1 MHQLGKGSRTEDVSR
16 AEEPDLELGE
26 ERSTGKLLVVL
37 AKLLLAGFHVTEE
50 LAPAYRPCDTSPSC
64 PEVLHPAQGT
74 TVQQNPGLG
83 YCCKGKGR
91 HFYQWLKH
99 RDEVTPP
106 LASGFRGLKNQSGTP
121 PHTQYP
127 QHPLLSKIQL
137 LGCQQPSSGKRS

>member
-1 MHQLGKGSRTEDVSR
+1 MRQLGKGSGTEDVSR
-16 AEEPDLELGE
+16 TEEPDLQLGE

-83 YCCKGKGR
+83 YCYKGKGR
-91 HFYQWLKH
+91 HF
-99 RDEVTPP
+99 
-106 LASGFRGLKNQSGTP
+106 
-121 PHTQYP
+121 
-127 QHPLLSKIQL
+127 LSMVKT
-137 LGCQQPSSGKRS
+137 

>member
-1 MHQLGKGSRTEDVSR
+1 MH
-16 AEEPDLELGE
+16 LELGE

-83 YCCKGKGR
+83 YCSAVPRQIHLDGQIKVLRAEGPVGVM
-91 HFYQWLKH
+91 
-99 RDEVTPP
+99 E
-106 LASGFRGLKNQSGTP
+106 LAHGHLRQELRGPKSDTMVVMGIP
-121 PHTQYP
+121 MA
-127 QHPLLSKIQL
+127 
-137 LGCQQPSSGKRS
+137 